1 MRRMIA
7 GLKLDLGSILNI
19 CLLFYSNSQRPY
31 MIPSDTSKFK
41 EYLPIKMRYDG
52 EILSWNSC
60 YRDILYFVLQIF
72 VFC

>member
-1 MRRMIA
+1 MKV
-7 GLKLDLGSILNI
+7 GPKLDFGSILNI
-19 CLLFYSNSQRPY
+19 CLLFYSNSQPY
-31 MIPSDTSKFK
+31 MMSDTSKFK